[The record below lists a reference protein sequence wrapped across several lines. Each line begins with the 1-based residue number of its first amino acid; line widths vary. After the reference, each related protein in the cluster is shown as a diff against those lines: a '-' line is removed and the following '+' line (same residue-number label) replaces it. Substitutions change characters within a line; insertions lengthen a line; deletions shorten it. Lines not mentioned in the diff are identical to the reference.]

1 MLQNDSSE
9 ERGDKKYIL
18 VRDFRKMFTR
28 QIPKEQ
34 LHRRRLQSKG
44 RKNLKIGAKR

>member
-1 MLQNDSSE
+1 
-9 ERGDKKYIL
+9 
-18 VRDFRKMFTR
+18 MFTR
-28 QIPKEQ
+28 QIPKVQ